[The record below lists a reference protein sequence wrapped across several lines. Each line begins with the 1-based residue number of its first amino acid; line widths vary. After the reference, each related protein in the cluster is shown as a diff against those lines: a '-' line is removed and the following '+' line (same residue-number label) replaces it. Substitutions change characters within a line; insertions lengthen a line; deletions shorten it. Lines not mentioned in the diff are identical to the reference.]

1 MKELI
6 FATNN
11 PHKLQ
16 EVRAIFE
23 GSDVRIL
30 SLGDVGCVHET
41 VEDGATF
48 YENARKKAR
57 EIAELLGKPAVADDT
72 GLVIKALNGAP
83 GVYSARFAPEG
94 KRCARVLAE
103 MEGKDDRE
111 AYFETCVVCVFPD
124 GSEIAESAR
133 VPGHITRERRG
144 ENNFGYDPVF
154 FCDELGKTYAE
165 MTMEEKNGCS
175 HRGRAF
181 RKFKEALDKR
191 WENHHD
197 Q

>member
-11 PHKLQ
+11 PHKLR
-16 EVRAIFE
+16 EVRALFAESGIT
-23 GSDVRIL
+23 VL
-30 SLGDVGCVHET
+30 SLGDAGCVHET
-41 VEDGATF
+41 VEDGKTF

-72 GLVIKALNGAP
+72 GLVIRALGGAP
-83 GVYSARFAPEG
+83 GVYSARYAPEG
-94 KRCARVLAE
+94 QRCARVLSE
-103 MEGKDDRE
+103 MEGKEDRE

-154 FCDELGKTYAE
+154 FCDEMGKTYAE
-165 MTMEEKNGCS
+165 MTLEEKNACS
-175 HRGRAF
+175 HRARAF
-181 RKFKEALDKR
+181 RKFKEALEKR
-191 WENHHD
+191 TGEDHD